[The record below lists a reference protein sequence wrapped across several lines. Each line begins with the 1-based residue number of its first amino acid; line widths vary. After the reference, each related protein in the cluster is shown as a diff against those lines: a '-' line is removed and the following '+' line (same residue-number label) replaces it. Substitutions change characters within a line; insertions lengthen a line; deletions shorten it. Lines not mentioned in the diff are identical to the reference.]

1 MNNDLKQKLDTTLKH
16 YSIDVK
22 YWNPQISETF
32 LMLGKRLFLQ
42 KHLTDMTEEQHERM
56 REIDQRVLELA
67 SVDYELQEDE
77 DDSDVRT
84 LGFVADIINGIEIPP
99 KKEPIR
105 LGDEQSDD
113 SLESDMESFSDI
125 QSRLGRTVY
134 RKQLPD
140 KTREQLKN
148 LFKDS

>member
-1 MNNDLKQKLDTTLKH
+1 MSDNLKRKLDTTLKH
-16 YSIDVK
+16 YSIEVK
-22 YWNPQISETF
+22 YWMPQIGDTF
-32 LMLGKRLFLQ
+32 LMLGQRLFLQ

-56 REIDQRVLELA
+56 REIDRRVLELA
-67 SVDYELQEDE
+67 AVDYELKEDE

-105 LGDEQSDD
+105 LGDEQLDEPF
-113 SLESDMESFSDI
+113 ESDMESFSDI

-134 RKQLPD
+134 QKQLSD
-140 KTREQLKN
+140 KAQAELKK
-148 LFKDS
+148 LFD

>member
-1 MNNDLKQKLDTTLKH
+1 MSDNLKRKLDTTLKH
-16 YSIDVK
+16 YSIEVK
-22 YWNPQISETF
+22 YWMPKIGDTF
-32 LMLGKRLFLQ
+32 LMLGQRLFLQ

-56 REIDQRVLELA
+56 REIDRRVLELA
-67 SVDYELQEDE
+67 AVDYELKEDE

-105 LGDEQSDD
+105 LGDEQLDEPF
-113 SLESDMESFSDI
+113 ESDMESFSDI

-134 RKQLPD
+134 QKQLSD
-140 KTREQLKN
+140 KAQAELKK
-148 LFKDS
+148 LFD

>member
-1 MNNDLKQKLDTTLKH
+1 
-16 YSIDVK
+16 
-22 YWNPQISETF
+22 
-32 LMLGKRLFLQ
+32 
-42 KHLTDMTEEQHERM
+42 M

-105 LGDEQSDD
+105 LADEQVDEPF
-113 SLESDMESFSDI
+113 ESDMESFSDI

-134 RKQLPD
+134 QKQLSD
-140 KTREQLKN
+140 KAQVQLKK
-148 LFKDS
+148 LFD